1 MLIEDSVTMNEDR
14 NFNLTDNIWYVTTIK
29 DNEIVTLP
37 VKITSSVIA
46 QGRGYSTRYYILSY
60 EVKIFK
66 SFLHKWF
73 DKQTIEYKPLNIK
86 VLSDFVKKT
95 PEEAEL
101 SYYNIMHTPH
111 KDFTLLVKKRNEF
124 INKNPDIFL
133 NKMVNYNGISM
144 SHPPKLFGDMEYN
157 GFEVTRN
164 ISSN

>member
-1 MLIEDSVTMNEDR
+1 MIEDR
-14 NFNLTDNIWYVTTIK
+14 NFNLTDNILYVTTIK
-29 DNEIVTLP
+29 DNDIVTIP
-37 VKITSSVIA
+37 VKITSMVIA
-46 QGRGYSTRYYILSY
+46 QGRGYSTRYYTLSY
-60 EVKIFK
+60 EVITFK

-73 DKQTIEYKPLNIK
+73 NKLSVEYKPLKTK

-111 KDFTLLVKKRNEF
+111 KDFTLLVKKRNDY
-124 INKNPDIFL
+124 IDRNPDVYL
-133 NKMVNYNGISM
+133 NKMMNYGGISM